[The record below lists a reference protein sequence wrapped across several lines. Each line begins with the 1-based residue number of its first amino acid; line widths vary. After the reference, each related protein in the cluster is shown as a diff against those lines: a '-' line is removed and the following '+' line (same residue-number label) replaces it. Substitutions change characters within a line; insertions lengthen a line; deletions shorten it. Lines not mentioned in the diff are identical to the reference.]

1 MAEDFGKIKMTVR
14 KVFLLLAILFVGLAA
29 SGCGVVSSAVDNVTG
44 LVGLHETGTVIAKV
58 AQIRSSY
65 AVVAADLLEVKRGE
79 TLDIL
84 DEIDFEKVHWYRVRA
99 QDDYKTEGWIEAQ
112 NIITDDLLDKS
123 KKIAEEDK
131 DYQPQATAQLRAATN
146 LRLTPEQRDDNIIV
160 KLDNLSNFEIVSWRF
175 VPKSQDALD
184 IDNARKG
191 EVKQVKG
198 KTRNAEIEAAKES
211 NEPEKI
217 DEKYDIWYKVRL
229 DRSVSP
235 APAGWVF
242 GRQVELQVPSDIVF
256 YQQNNKKY
264 VTWQRLDS
272 IEASDKST
280 AGNRDA
286 VKTSKPGSWVI
297 LSRTNIVKAQD
308 GIEPDF
314 DGISVLAYDKYNEEH
329 YAAYRSGDVWG
340 LLPLMVEG
348 TGDNK
353 TFVLKLR
360 GTNGEMEEKR
370 FVTFKDA
377 KGRLKVT
384 VPEGIVT
391 TGK

>member
-1 MAEDFGKIKMTVR
+1 MTVR
-14 KVFLLLAILFVGLAA
+14 KLFLLYAILFVGLAA

-44 LVGLHETGTVIAKV
+44 LIGLRETGTVIAKV

-99 QDDYKTEGWIEAQ
+99 HDDYKTEGWIEAQ
-112 NIITDDLLDKS
+112 NIITGDLLDKS

-131 DYQPQATAQLRAATN
+131 DYQPQAMAQLRAATN
-146 LRLTPEQRDDNIIV
+146 LRLSPEQRDDNILV

-184 IDNARKG
+184 VDNARKG

-217 DEKYDIWYKVRL
+217 DENYDIWYKVRL

-264 VTWQRLDS
+264 VTWQRLDN
-272 IEASDKST
+272 IEASDKSVI
-280 AGNRDA
+280 ANKDA
-286 VKTSKPGSWVI
+286 TKTSKPGSWVI
-297 LSRTNIVKAQD
+297 LSRTNIVKARD

-340 LLPLMVEG
+340 LLPLKVEG

-360 GTNGEMEEKR
+360 GENGEIEEKR

-384 VPEGIVT
+384 VPEGIAT